1 MYWQTFVRMWNKM
14 IYLTLAFVAVWLLV
28 TLYVFFMSRK
38 QSSLEQEMGT
48 LEEMVAESTSR
59 GGE

>member
-1 MYWQTFVRMWNKM
+1 M

>member
-1 MYWQTFVRMWNKM
+1 M

-28 TLYVFFMSRK
+28 TLYVFFMSRR

-48 LEEMVAESTSR
+48 LEEMVADSAAGR
-59 GGE
+59 GE